1 MLNDAQRAILEHG
14 PAVLVGAVGA
24 DGMPECSRA
33 WGVKLVD
40 DGRAIRFTLPN
51 KGSERLLQHIEENP
65 KLALA
70 FTNMLLMESYQV
82 KGTVVDV
89 SAPTDDDVA
98 RAARHAELFA
108 ENAISVGVPE
118 SCHKVRHAP
127 QAVVTLELQQLFVQT
142 PGPGAG
148 REVGGGP

>member
-1 MLNDAQRAILEHG
+1 MLNAAQRGILERG

-33 WGVKLVD
+33 WGVKLAD
-40 DGRAIRFTLPN
+40 DGKAIRFTLPN
-51 KGSERLLQHIEENP
+51 GGSDKLLAHIEENP

-89 SAPTDDDVA
+89 CAPTDEDVA

-108 ENAISVGVPE
+108 ENAISVGLP
-118 SCHKVRHAP
+118 
-127 QAVVTLELQQLFVQT
+127 
-142 PGPGAG
+142 
-148 REVGGGP
+148 